1 MVREVEVEVWVTIQ
15 VRGKHVGFSSLG
27 RFEDSNG
34 IRKSVAP
41 REDGYAK
48 LRRLRIQTETAR
60 MIFFFVIIF
69 LFSTRTKNRH
79 SFRATK
85 AVRMTRN
92 EEGLAATN

>member
-1 MVREVEVEVWVTIQ
+1 MGKAKAQGGSRVEFGVNTSGSA
-15 VRGKHVGFSSLG
+15 RSGGSKTRAGFAKALRLGKM
-27 RFEDSNG
+27 G
-34 IRKSVAP
+34 I
-41 REDGYAK
+41 AK